1 MTLCFRILPGPELDN
16 TSDGVYFVW
25 DRQGVSCC
33 RATREA
39 PSMGTILPVPST
51 VRIFHRRAGHVH
63 IFTSPELRG
72 LHVGHSDL
80 EQAFALIPE
89 AVSGLV
95 ELETGIEATYEP
107 EAPYEQFRL
116 KVSDDGELDLA
127 SPVLLMKVGA
137 IVSLDVV

>member
-1 MTLCFRILPGPELDN
+1 MFLFAEALRN
-16 TSDGVYFVW
+16 
-25 DRQGVSCC
+25 RQAWVRSC
-33 RATREA
+33 
-39 PSMGTILPVPST
+39 TILPVPST

-95 ELETGIEATYEP
+95 ELETGIDAIYEP
-107 EAPYEQFRL
+107 EAPFEQFRL

-127 SPVLLMKVGA
+127 SPVLPMKVGTVPPSCSGYVA
-137 IVSLDVV
+137 A